1 MTITARGVALAV
13 AGVVVTASLVAG
25 TATVV
30 SSGTTSANANALAA
44 GSDQDLLSN
53 RASAEVRLRRE
64 HMRLIYER
72 MNLRTEEL
80 RQEENKPHPNR
91 AVVARLKA
99 QLRKLASEL

>member
-30 SSGTTSANANALAA
+30 SSGTTSATAA
-44 GSDQDLLSN
+44 GSDRDLLSN
-53 RASAEVRLRRE
+53 RAGAEVRLRRA

-72 MNLRTEEL
+72 MNLRAEEL
-80 RQEENKPHPNR
+80 RQEVNKPHPKH